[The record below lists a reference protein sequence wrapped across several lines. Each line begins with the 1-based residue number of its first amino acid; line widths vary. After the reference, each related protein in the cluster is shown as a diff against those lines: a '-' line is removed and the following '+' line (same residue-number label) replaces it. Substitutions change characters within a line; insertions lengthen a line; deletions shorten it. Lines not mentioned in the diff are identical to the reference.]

1 MLLGNRTVLQK
12 SLATFRNGTATAGA
26 YAANT
31 INNLTQSGRNRNI
44 FVNDGQQNINR
55 ANAVPI
61 GYTHPYN
68 WVMPQK
74 NGGMASLKYL
84 SGLVTFS
91 GEGSGGLNAEAS
103 ISGSITVTNAELGL
117 IVSAEASLSA
127 SGSITNAELAAVLD
141 MIANALSASG
151 TLNTPILGALAGL
164 SAGLSGT
171 ITVSAAS
178 MVDSIGYMEADIL
191 PYTTLSPEGLATSL
205 LDNNDIDTG
214 YSLRDALKIILAATA
229 GKVSGAETTTI
240 TFRNL
245 PDSVDRI
252 VATVDSNGN
261 RTALTY
267 DVGD

>member
-1 MLLGNRTVLQK
+1 MTY
-12 SLATFRNGTATAGA
+12 RNGTATAGA
-26 YAANT
+26 YSANV

-44 FVNDGQQNINR
+44 FINDYVQTIDR

-74 NGGMASLKYL
+74 DGGMASLRLL
-84 SGLVTFS
+84 SGSISFA
-91 GEGSGGLNAEAS
+91 GEGSGGLNAVAS
-103 ISGSITVTNAELGL
+103 ISGTISVSNAALGL
-117 IVSAEASLSA
+117 IVSATASISA
-127 SGSITNAELAAVLD
+127 SGTITNAELAAVLAL
-141 MIANALSASG
+141 IANGLSASG

-164 SAGLSGT
+164 QSGLSGS
-171 ITVSAAS
+171 ITVSTAS
-178 MVDSIGYMEADIL
+178 MADSAGYMEADIL
-191 PYTTLSPEGLATSL
+191 PYTELSPESLAISL
-205 LDNNDIDTG
+205 LDENDIDTG

-245 PDSVDRI
+245 TDNKDRI
-252 VATVDSNGN
+252 IATVDTNGN
-261 RTALTY
+261 RTSLTY